1 MSRKLLIVDDEANM
15 RKILQAILQK
25 EGYESQVA
33 AHGGEALQW
42 LDKESFQVILT
53 DLRMPVMDGMELL
66 QNLRVN
72 HPHIPVIIITAHGTV
87 EVAVEALKKGAHDF
101 ITKPFDTEELKR
113 VIAKAFRVSE
123 SNARSPVRYDPTP
136 GKRFG
141 IGKSPAIQEV
151 WDLVAKI
158 ADSPSTVLVHGESGT
173 GKELVAKALHE
184 NSSRKDNPII
194 KINCGAIPENL
205 LESELF
211 GYEKGAFTSAVT
223 SKPGRFELADK
234 GTLFL
239 DEIGDISKDMQVK
252 LLRALQEQEFERVG
266 GLRSIKVDVRI
277 VAATNKD
284 LAKEVEAG
292 NFRADLYY
300 RLNVVPVRLPPLR
313 DRLDDIPLLAEH
325 FIKIYSKRLK
335 KNIKGVSAEAVTN
348 LKKHTWPGNIRELEN
363 LIERA
368 ILLTD
373 NSVLQPED
381 LALPLG
387 CAKGEMPPKSD
398 PAFLLTDTGMSLKDL
413 VKRKTFRVEKA
424 AIERALKETHGNVT
438 RAAKHLQISR
448 KSLQLK
454 MKEYEL
460 RES

>member
-1 MSRKLLIVDDEANM
+1 MTGV
-15 RKILQAILQK
+15 QTC
-25 EGYESQVA
+25 
-33 AHGGEALQW
+33 AL
-42 LDKESFQVILT
+42 
-53 DLRMPVMDGMELL
+53 
-66 QNLRVN
+66 
-72 HPHIPVIIITAHGTV
+72 
-87 EVAVEALKKGAHDF
+87 
-101 ITKPFDTEELKR
+101 
-113 VIAKAFRVSE
+113 
-123 SNARSPVRYDPTP
+123 
-136 GKRFG
+136 
-141 IGKSPAIQEV
+141 
-151 WDLVAKI
+151 
-158 ADSPSTVLVHGESGT
+158 
-173 GKELVAKALHE
+173 
-184 NSSRKDNPII
+184 PIW
-194 KINCGAIPENL
+194 
-205 LESELF
+205 
-211 GYEKGAFTSAVT
+211 
-223 SKPGRFELADK
+223 RFELADK